1 MSAASKSLGF
11 VGLGKMGY
19 PMASL
24 LHRAGHELT
33 LFDAVRAQADRFA
46 AGHIGVCVA
55 ESLEAFSAVE
65 VVITMLPD
73 SEAVDE
79 IVLGRQPYRGLIH
92 ILPPGAAVID
102 MTSSQPL
109 RSRAL
114 AQALGNKGLHFLDAP
129 VSGGVKRAHEGT
141 LTIMVGGDQAQF
153 RERRDLLQCMGKA
166 IVHVGGPGAG
176 HAMKA
181 LNNYVSAAGLV
192 ATVEALVVGQG
203 FGLDPTV
210 MTDVLNSSTGKNNT
224 TEHKVVQFMLSGAFD
239 SGFSLQLMAKD
250 IGTAMDLGKSL
261 GLNMRLGQQV
271 LGVWSDAT
279 TNLEPSADHTE
290 MYRYLQGARK

>member
-1 MSAASKSLGF
+1 MKAATRKLGF
-11 VGLGKMGY
+11 VGVGKMGY

-24 LHRAGHELT
+24 LHRAGHALT
-33 LFDAVRAQADRFA
+33 LFDAVRAQADRFTA
-46 AGHIGVCVA
+46 EHAGARVA
-55 ESLEAFSAVE
+55 DSLEAFSAVE

-79 IVLGRQPYRGLIH
+79 IVLGRQPHRGLID
-92 ILPPGAAVID
+92 ILPPSATLID
-102 MTSSQPL
+102 MSSSQPL

-114 AQALGNKGLHFLDAP
+114 AQALDRKGLHFLDAP
-129 VSGGVKRAHEGT
+129 VSGGVKRAHEGA

-153 RERRDLLQCMGKA
+153 REQRDLLQCMGKA

-192 ATVEALVVGQG
+192 ATVEALLVGQA

-261 GLNMRLGQQV
+261 GLNMRLGQRV
-271 LGVWSDAT
+271 LGVWSDAA

-290 MYRYLQGARK
+290 MYRYLQEAGE

>member
-1 MSAASKSLGF
+1 MNAATKELGF
-11 VGLGKMGY
+11 VGVGKMGY

-24 LHRAGHELT
+24 LHRAGHTLT
-33 LFDAVRAQADRFA
+33 LFDAVRAQADRFTA
-46 AGHIGVCVA
+46 EHAGARVA
-55 ESLEAFSAVE
+55 DSLEAFSAVE
-65 VVITMLPD
+65 VVITTLPD
-73 SEAVDE
+73 SDAVDE
-79 IVLGRQPYRGLIH
+79 IVLGRQPRRGLID
-92 ILPPGAAVID
+92 ILPPSATLID
-102 MTSSQPL
+102 MSSSQPL

-114 AQALGNKGLHFLDAP
+114 AQALGKKGLHFLDAP
-129 VSGGVKRAHEGT
+129 VSGGVKRAREGS

-192 ATVEALVVGQG
+192 ATVEALLVGQA

-250 IGTAMDLGKSL
+250 IGTAMNLGELL
-261 GLNMRLGQQV
+261 GCNIPLAHEL
-271 LGVWSDAT
+271 LGVWADASRD
-279 TNLEPSADHTE
+279 LGPSADHTE
-290 MYRYLQGARK
+290 MYRYLRQAGA